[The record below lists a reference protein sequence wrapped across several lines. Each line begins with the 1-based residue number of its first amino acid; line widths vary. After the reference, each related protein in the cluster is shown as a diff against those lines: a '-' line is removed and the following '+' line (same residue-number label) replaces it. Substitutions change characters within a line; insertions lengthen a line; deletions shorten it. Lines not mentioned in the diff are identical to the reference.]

1 MNPNVKLFID
11 LQIKA
16 NNDIDTV
23 GQTTSE
29 TADELERIGDL
40 LTGDEIRE
48 AIDEYNKIAKPIDPL
63 EQRAIDEYIDEQ
75 KYATT

>member
-1 MNPNVKLFID
+1 MSPNVKLFID
-11 LQIKA
+11 LQVKA

-23 GQTTSE
+23 GHTTDE
-29 TADELERIGDL
+29 TANELERIGDL

-48 AIDEYNKIAKPIDPL
+48 AIDEYNKIAKPIDAL

-75 KYATT
+75 K